1 MMHIYIHVYVFLT
14 SNDLMICNSAGML
27 ECGDGTI
34 LKPLPEGCCG
44 ERELA
49 FYTSVWGATGY
60 GGQPH
65 GVTGDCGQPM
75 GVMGDRRQPM
85 DVRSDSRQP
94 IGLAGDSRQ
103 PMSVTGDMRQP
114 LGLTDDCRQ
123 PMGVT
128 GDRRQ
133 PIGLAGDS
141 RQPMNETGDSRQ
153 PMGVTNDSRQPRDWN
168 DKNGQL
174 MDAMGDSGPSRDMT
188 THNRQPSDVSDK
200 IRQYGDAA
208 GSGQTGDAIG
218 KSRQPRGA
226 TSNVRQPTG
235 MTDKSGQP
243 SDNTGD
249 SRNPTGHTDNSTPPT
264 GQQGQPIGNGEKMSH
279 SQTYESQKRINRIC
293 EDDAKGNG
301 NRTRSNPQHFEQLE
315 GNHTR
320 FEQGCGNNIS
330 DKDFSLHYDECTQ
343 SDAFPHNTK
352 QSQQQQHV
360 HIGSDMS
367 ELQNRCSN
375 KGGGL
380 SGNNLCDKYKER
392 TRRVEQGPH
401 YLRDNA
407 GQWGGLSGDK
417 EGTQGKTFTVPNGFV
432 LGDNWGR
439 THHQEGRTNIELLG
453 ETDDNKGEARRG
465 ERHGKGRMDIG
476 DGSVRDGKE
485 TGEEEKDGAGKLAGD
500 EGKQKERGHR
510 KGDVLRSVEIV
521 PNDGEEG
528 EKGNEEMGALDDVL
542 VLAQALT
549 PVYLGTYTDPA
560 TPDGK
565 IHSYMHV
572 IIHTNQIIIYI

>member
-1 MMHIYIHVYVFLT
+1 MMHIYIYVYVFLT
-14 SNDLMICNSAGML
+14 SNDLIICISAGML

-65 GVTGDCGQPM
+65 GVTGDCRQPIGLTGDSMQPM
-75 GVMGDRRQPM
+75 DVTGDNRQPMNETGDSRQLMDVMGDRRQPM

-94 IGLAGDSRQ
+94 IGLTGDRRQ

-114 LGLTDDCRQ
+114 
-123 PMGVT
+123 MGVT
-128 GDRRQ
+128 GDCRQ
-133 PIGLAGDS
+133 PK
-141 RQPMNETGDSRQ
+141 
-153 PMGVTNDSRQPRDWN
+153 DWN

-174 MDAMGDSGPSRDMT
+174 RDAMGDSGQSRDMI
-188 THNRQPSDVSDK
+188 THNRQPSDVFDK
-200 IRQYGDAA
+200 IRQHGDAA
-208 GSGQTGDAIG
+208 ESGQTGDAIG

-226 TSNVRQPTG
+226 TSNERQPRG

-243 SDNTGD
+243 SDNPGD
-249 SRNPTGHTDNSTPPT
+249 SRNPTCHTDNSTPPI
-264 GQQGQPIGNGEKMSH
+264 GQQGQPIGNGDKMSH

-293 EDDAKGNG
+293 ENEEKGTG

-330 DKDFSLHYDECTQ
+330 DKDFSLHYDECTL
-343 SDAFPHNTK
+343 SDAFPHNTH

-360 HIGSDMS
+360 HIGNDMT

-375 KGGGL
+375 QGGEL

-392 TRRVEQGPH
+392 TRQVEQGPH

-407 GQWGGLSGDK
+407 GPWGGLSGDK

-439 THHQEGRTNIELLG
+439 TRHQEGSTDIELLA

-465 ERHGKGRMDIG
+465 GRHGKGCMDVG

-485 TGEEEKDGAGKLAGD
+485 TREEEKDGAGKLAGD

-528 EKGNEEMGALDDVL
+528 EKGNEEMGAPDDVL

-572 IIHTNQIIIYI
+572 IIHTKQIIIYI